1 MEEEKQDMGNDIK
14 IETKEEQ
21 EVVDEFVSYFSS
33 QKDQFLSTLQSLKES

>member
-21 EVVDEFVSYFSS
+21 EVVDDFVSS
-33 QKDQFLSTLQSLKES
+33 

>member
-33 QKDQFLSTLQSLKES
+33 